1 MDRWSNQDSDEQR
14 FANRCFDESASL
26 GCGGTHFCQH
36 LSVKNYLV
44 GQVMFFIR

>member
-14 FANRCFDESASL
+14 FANGCFDGRARLVVAEPTFASAH
-26 GCGGTHFCQH
+26 G
-36 LSVKNYLV
+36 VKNYLV